1 MKQIRIANFELEIPD
16 HLNVID
22 QESITS
28 LFCLEDNHLR
38 IIAIGVDPRDGKVTL
53 ITASG
58 DIRIFDAKSEGIPS
72 GDYVPTPDG
81 LHVILPNENNRWPE
95 SFSAYRVQ
103 AKWLIE
109 KSVSGFDGM
118 SISLEHI

>member
-1 MKQIRIANFELEIPD
+1 MKQIRISNFELEIPT

-22 QESITS
+22 QKSIDKIS
-28 LFCLEDNHLR
+28 RLEDNHLR
-38 IIAIGVDPRDGKVTL
+38 IIAIGVDPRDEKVTL

-72 GDYVPTPDG
+72 GEYVPSPDG
-81 LHVILPNENNRWPE
+81 LCVILPNENGRWSQ
-95 SFSAYRVQ
+95 SFAAYRIQ
-103 AKWLIE
+103 SSWLIE